1 MEILDG
7 AKGKLLILRLGVVV
21 DWWLYFRRRQATD
34 RDTLGI
40 FDAINYFRH
49 FFTYGTNGAIA
60 IAIAIAAELAASQMM
75 GYPASACL
83 YNSRLPT
90 SFAIRTP
97 VTLKITTYRY

>member
-1 MEILDG
+1 MEQS
-7 AKGKLLILRLGVVV
+7 RE
-21 DWWLYFRRRQATD
+21 
-34 RDTLGI
+34 TLGGI
-40 FDAINYFRH
+40 FEAIISAI
-49 FFTYGTNGAIA
+49 FFTYRNQRAIA

>member
-1 MEILDG
+1 MEQSG
-7 AKGKLLILRLGVVV
+7 QRHLG
-21 DWWLYFRRRQATD
+21 
-34 RDTLGI
+34 GI
-40 FDAINYFRH
+40 CEAI
-49 FFTYGTNGAIA
+49 TYRNQRA